1 MEPLHKDPFRQSPTG
16 QKERQMTHADRRII
30 RHTANLLRNLA
41 FKGTNA
47 NISPDTIM
55 VAVNRL
61 EAILKR
67 RTSWAAD
74 EKRR

>member
-1 MEPLHKDPFRQSPTG
+1 
-16 QKERQMTHADRRII
+16 MTHTDRRII
-30 RHTANLLRNLA
+30 RHAANLLRNLA